1 MDNKVINYTMLE
13 SVKKL
18 VINDQSDSKNLFDTL
33 YINELDIEK
42 EFYNIFNKTFI
53 KAVKTMNI
61 TFKSSLLRYDIK
73 KLFNEIYSKLQQN
86 NIYIPMN
93 FTKRIK
99 KLLPQETDIIEND
112 IDYKLIIKKD
122 NFNCLN
128 INIIKYEI

>member
-1 MDNKVINYTMLE
+1 MDNKVVNYTMLE
-13 SVKKL
+13 NVKKL
-18 VINDQSDSKNLFDTL
+18 IINDQSDNKKLFDTL

-42 EFYNIFNKTFI
+42 EFYNIFNTTFV
-53 KAVKTMNI
+53 KAIKTMNI

-73 KLFNEIYSKLQQN
+73 KIFNEIYSKLQQN

-128 INIIKYEI
+128 INIIKYEK

>member
-13 SVKKL
+13 NVKKL
-18 VINDQSDSKNLFDTL
+18 IINDQSDSKKLFDTL

-42 EFYNIFNKTFI
+42 EFYNIFNTTFV
-53 KAVKTMNI
+53 KAIKTMNI
-61 TFKSSLLRYDIK
+61 TFKSSLMRYDIK
-73 KLFNEIYSKLQQN
+73 KIFNEIYGKLQQN

-128 INIIKYEI
+128 INIIKYEK